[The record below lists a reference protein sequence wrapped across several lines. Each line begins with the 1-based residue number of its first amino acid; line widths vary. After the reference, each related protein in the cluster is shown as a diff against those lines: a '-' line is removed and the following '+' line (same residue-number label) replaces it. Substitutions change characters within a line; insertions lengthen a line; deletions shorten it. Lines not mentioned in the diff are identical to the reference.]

1 MNSDVRAHGDEHENY
16 QKCFSARNESL
27 PFEVQGKGDQI
38 ICCNT
43 KNEDIWEKLGGL
55 STFRKNLFQTNLEE
69 KKTTKYHCCSR
80 RDSHWVPS
88 IDKSNV

>member
-1 MNSDVRAHGDEHENY
+1 MRAHGDEHENY

-55 STFRKNLFQTNLEE
+55 STFRKNLFQTNLE
-69 KKTTKYHCCSR
+69 KKKQPSTTV
-80 RDSHWVPS
+80 VPEE
-88 IDKSNV
+88 IHTGYLP